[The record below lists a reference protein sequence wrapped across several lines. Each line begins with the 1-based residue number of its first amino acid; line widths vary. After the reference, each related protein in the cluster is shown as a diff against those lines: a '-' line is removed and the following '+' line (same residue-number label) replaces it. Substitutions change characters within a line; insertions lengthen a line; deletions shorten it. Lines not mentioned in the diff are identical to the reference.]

1 MKLNLNSKTTGIV
14 ILLSILIIGESVWL
28 VNRLNKSASQE
39 GKVGEKTVVEEI
51 APFVKLALDG
61 PQQVKAGEKLQVI
74 LGLQA
79 EEDFTADGMD
89 LILNYDPKMLKVMNV
104 GVDQTLFKTVGRNL
118 VEPEKERIV
127 VSLLNLE
134 TGAESGVEVSKGA
147 EDQLLTITFT
157 ALTSGNTQVLLEVP
171 QVTTLTGTKIIEAK
185 TGKQLPFAK
194 KDLSVV
200 ILKQF

>member
-1 MKLNLNSKTTGIV
+1 VKLNLNSKTTGIV

-39 GKVGEKTVVEEI
+39 GKMEEKTVVEEI
-51 APFVKLALDG
+51 APFVRLTLDG
-61 PQQVKAGEKLQVI
+61 PQQVKAGEKFQVI

-79 EEDFTADGMD
+79 EENFTADGMD
-89 LILNYDPKMLKVMNV
+89 LILNYNPKMLKVMNV

-171 QVTTLTGTKIIEAK
+171 QVTTSTGTKIIEAR
-185 TGKQLPFAK
+185 TGGQLPFAK
-194 KDLSVV
+194 EDLSVV
-200 ILKQF
+200 ILK